1 MTRISHFK
9 QRQLM
14 KQKQTTWLW
23 LYSFAGAEGHISWP
37 KSGMVMGL
45 VWRKTCPH
53 HRSLQNS
60 YCIAP
65 ETGKPLAKKF
75 GWIHRHVWLNC
86 WAMESQNYALY
97 SNGLGHTGIDAD
109 IFCLSTCNLA
119 HLKKKKKKIEQCK
132 LSLWYLGNIGINWYF
147 CSEENH

>member
-23 LYSFAGAEGHISWP
+23 LYSFAGAEGHIILT
-37 KSGMVMGL
+37 K
-45 VWRKTCPH
+45 VWYGNGSCVKKDMST
-53 HRSLQNS
+53 SQISTKFIL
-60 YCIAP
+60 YCTWDWKAF
-65 ETGKPLAKKF
+65 GKKF

-119 HLKKKKKKIEQCK
+119 HLKKKKKIEQCK